1 MAEKMGDLTRA
12 LLEETKHEDRLR
24 MRSGDRRPTDFL
36 PHKASFI
43 PDQDLHPVF
52 DSLDQEI
59 VDRLASG
66 ELSKDEAYWNLRM
79 IINKAS
85 RSMYQCR
92 ECGRLYLDDRSRT
105 LHSYLPA
112 DEATQ
117 REILRSRDD

>member
-1 MAEKMGDLTRA
+1 MKIGCECGAVIVDQS
-12 LLEETKHEDRLR
+12 D
-24 MRSGDRRPTDFL
+24 SL

-43 PDQDLHPVF
+43 PDQDLFNVF
-52 DSLDQEI
+52 DSLDKEI
-59 VDRLASG
+59 VERLATG
-66 ELSKDEAYWNLRM
+66 ELSPDEAYRNLRT

-92 ECGRLYLDDRSRT
+92 ECGRLYLDDRTRT

-112 DEATQ
+112 DEVTQ